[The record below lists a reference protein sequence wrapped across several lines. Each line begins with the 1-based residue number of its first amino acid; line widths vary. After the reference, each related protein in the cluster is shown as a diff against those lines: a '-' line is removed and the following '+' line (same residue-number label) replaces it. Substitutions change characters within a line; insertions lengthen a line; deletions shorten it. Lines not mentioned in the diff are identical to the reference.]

1 MLHRISLARLLSD
14 SQRMVSDS
22 AMSMKQW
29 TRELLLML
37 AMFSVVEAFTPTDTK
52 TNVISFLMTLDDP
65 CECSEL
71 HGCVR

>member
-37 AMFSVVEAFTPTDTK
+37 ALFSVVEAFTPT
-52 TNVISFLMTLDDP
+52 TLEDECNFVFDDF
-65 CECSEL
+65 
-71 HGCVR
+71 G